1 MKWKKLDLRR
11 LEGGCFVNSARPI
24 PHLGRWT
31 VMRKME
37 TAMVMVMGVAVDW
50 LVVLLDLL
58 VVVLDQQMM
67 EKGDG
72 DGNEGAGGAVFFK

>member
-24 PHLGRWT
+24 PHLGRRT

-37 TAMVMVMGVAVDW
+37 TMVMVMGVAVDW

-67 EKGDG
+67 VNGDG
-72 DGNEGAGGAVFFK
+72 DGDERAGGAVFFK